1 MDMAYTV
8 ITTATMMCLGRDMRE
23 ESASFSP
30 REQSCGSEEISALL
44 SYVKDIKTAWYNSA

>member
-44 SYVKDIKTAWYNSA
+44 S